1 MDRGEFLIAMQEAS
15 DKVDWDFVERVNKVT
30 LDNYEYLFKNWGDSH
45 EFILIEELSE
55 LAEAYELK
63 DRDGMLEEIA
73 DVVIASLAVRY
84 ELGFSIRDKKVE
96 LDNLTTL
103 CTLFKLQQVIIKY
116 QRTVADVEAVK
127 NATLRVFTE
136 IKVIMSEFGFTDSD
150 VFKAINVKNNRN
162 AKRSGVV

>member
-1 MDRGEFLIAMQEAS
+1 MNRGEFLTEMQGAS

-45 EFILIEELSE
+45 EFILVEELSE

-63 DRDGMLEEIA
+63 DREGILEEIA

-84 ELGFSIRDKKVE
+84 EIGFSVRDKNVE
-96 LDNLTTL
+96 LDSLTTL
-103 CTLFKLQQVIIKY
+103 CTLFKLQQIIIKY
-116 QRTVADVEAVK
+116 QRTVVDAEAVK
-127 NATLRVFTE
+127 SAMLRVFTE
-136 IKVIMSEFGFTDSD
+136 IRVIMSEFGFKDSD

-162 AKRSGVV
+162 AKRSGVI